1 MENDTLKK
9 EADKVINVTYM
20 LSGVL
25 EQSFQEMDEI
35 LDRLHKRLHH
45 EDRRLINS
53 IRKHIKFLNS
63 NIESLRTHS
72 LSKMDEETVECFD
85 DTTLRFYVILVAGID
100 YLCDLRLY
108 SLYNL
113 LDKYQSLTSYP
124 KLDSRAKIAF
134 LQVKRD
140 IENGQYS
147 AEDMKN
153 VFKLKDENRD
163 K

>member
-1 MENDTLKK
+1 MENDILKK

-85 DTTLRFYVILVAGID
+85 DTTQIL
-100 YLCDLRLY
+100 C
-108 SLYNL
+108 NL
-113 LDKYQSLTSYP
+113 HEIT
-124 KLDSRAKIAF
+124 
-134 LQVKRD
+134 
-140 IENGQYS
+140 
-147 AEDMKN
+147 
-153 VFKLKDENRD
+153 
-163 K
+163 

>member
-53 IRKHIKFLNS
+53 IRKHIRFLNS

-85 DTTLRFYVILVAGID
+85 DTTLRFYVIFMKLLEVAGID
-100 YLCDLRLY
+100 YLCDLRIY
-108 SLYNL
+108 DYTQYITCWINTNL
-113 LDKYQSLTSYP
+113 LLVILNWILGLRLLSY
-124 KLDSRAKIAF
+124 KLREISRVVSI
-134 LQVKRD
+134 LQKT
-140 IENGQYS
+140 
-147 AEDMKN
+147 
-153 VFKLKDENRD
+153 
-163 K
+163 